1 MKIKA
6 IRVPNKQAVLESVRA
21 QRRLT
26 KYMTEHNLTSVKAN
40 WNHPVH
46 GPVLKEFSRIINYG
60 LNKLNEL
67 NLEIMK
73 AKKEKK
79 AKEKELKNKKE
90 EATGKKL
97 KKPVVKVEPNKNRVF
112 TSYDYPTIDGK
123 ELSPELKKK
132 YRAKIRSLVKSQMS
146 KEEATKKAIQFISG
160 LGKEEKPAAPKKEK
174 AKKEVPQK
182 DEKKTKKDK
191 SEKSE
196 KSKVEKKGKKDKKPK
211 KVED

>member
-90 EATGKKL
+90 EAITGKKL
-97 KKPVVKVEPNKNRVF
+97 KKPVVKVEASKNRVF

-160 LGKEEKPAAPKKEK
+160 LDNSGKTDKKEPPKKEK

-182 DEKKTKKDK
+182 EEKKVKSKKDK
-191 SEKSE
+191 TEK
-196 KSKVEKKGKKDKKPK
+196 EKKAKKDKKPK